1 MKIVDMI
8 QFCFAFSHI
17 FPNVVF
23 SIVVSDSIHNIH
35 DNQIAVFFYDET
47 TLFNFFLYMHK
58 VTLLPSSIAQNSFF

>member
-47 TLFNFFLYMHK
+47 TLFNFFLY
-58 VTLLPSSIAQNSFF
+58 IA